1 MTHLSSPEAKGKV
14 NINKFRDECRKWV
27 NVSPLPPA
35 QKLVLC
41 KLADYVNSESLVAW
55 PSFDTLAAD
64 TGVSRRTV
72 VNAINSAR
80 KIGVIKRLYKGALNG
95 RGRSNCYLFPLYD
108 RHSANFAPCQHV
120 SADDTVQTTT
130 PRSANDDATQ
140 CKSCTLSSNN
150 HLKDNL
156 RESAASSSSA
166 LRAIVVGVAS
176 HLTSSDNQI
185 SEQADSSV
193 KGLGEGVEIP
203 AAPSDNPRSEPAQR
217 QSVEE
222 VHAEMAAR
230 GMDMSASR
238 WGRGRLLRG
247 NK

>member
-1 MTHLSSPEAKGKV
+1 MTHLSSPEPKGKV

-130 PRSANDDATQ
+130 PHSANDDVTQ

-166 LRAIVVGVAS
+166 LRAIVVGVADSLTTSDS
-176 HLTSSDNQI
+176 HV
-185 SEQADSSV
+185 SEQADNSV

-203 AAPSDNPRSEPAQR
+203 SDNPKSEPAQR

-222 VHAEMAAR
+222 VHAEMARLVAWQNER
-230 GMDMSASR
+230 TSGASE
-238 WGRGRLLRG
+238 GLSPPF
-247 NK
+247 